1 MERRSWVSSGVVER
15 RSNYSI
21 FAGPRSCTGE
31 INITRKCTHVTF
43 VSRTLPPSAIR
54 LVRLQAPEGAQD
66 MAFYTAAAA
75 AKAARVHDLKAHV
88 V

>member
-1 MERRSWVSSGVVER
+1 MH
-15 RSNYSI
+15 
-21 FAGPRSCTGE
+21 SCHICKPYFSTP
-31 INITRKCTHVTF
+31 
-43 VSRTLPPSAIR
+43 LSAIR